1 MRNIL
6 LILINLF
13 LVISLVDDEK
23 IYLIFDLFDA
33 HPKDD
38 YLSYR
43 ELIVY
48 QQLTNPSLPLTVEL
62 WKHICRILD
71 TSIYIGLD
79 ITKFNDSYHLYSDIM
94 GTDLNKDYKLV
105 KEYMDKNNLLFV
117 KYTTDY
123 KPETCSYIE

>member
-62 WKHICRILD
+62 WKHICGILD

-123 KPETCSYIE
+123 KPETCNYIE